1 MTKVEVALRV
11 NDFYRLLLSD
21 LPALFDQGLATED
34 IVWDNFLPEN
44 FPFGGTYK
52 GRSGLETYV
61 AELGAGI
68 EIKDFQISNIFV
80 DDNTATVVGS
90 EVSNVI
96 ATGKPYQMDWVHLLR
111 FNDVGAVEYLR
122 EYNDTARMAVAFAE

>member
-1 MTKVEVALRV
+1 MTKVEIALRV

-21 LPALFDQGLATED
+21 LPALFDQGLATD
-34 IVWDNFLPEN
+34 NIVWDNFLPEN
-44 FPFGGTYK
+44 FPFGGTYT

-68 EIKDFQISNIFV
+68 EINDFQISNIFV

-90 EVSNVI
+90 EESKVV
-96 ATGKPYQMDWVHLLR
+96 ATGKSYQMDWVHLLR
-111 FNDVGAVEYLR
+111 FNDAGAVEYLR